1 MAVLDGFKKFLLRGN
16 VVDLAVA
23 VVVGAAFTAIVTA
36 FTNKIIQPLIAV
48 LGGDHATDG
57 LGVKILKDNPSTF
70 LDFGA
75 VISAA
80 INFVIVAAIIYFFI
94 VLPINTLNERRKS
107 KQGPDAEEPASEVE
121 LLEQIRDLLAA
132 QAKASKAAS
141 VLGGQHAAEP
151 EKGGPSI

>member
-1 MAVLDGFKKFLLRGN
+1 MLGGFKKFLLRGN

-48 LGGDHATDG
+48 LGGDHATAG
-57 LGVKILKDNPSTF
+57 LGFKILKDNPATF

-80 INFVIVAAIIYFFI
+80 INFILVAAIIYFFI
-94 VLPINTLNERRKS
+94 VLPLNTLTDLRKT
-107 KQGPDAEEPASEVE
+107 KEIPESEAPPSEIE

-132 QAKASKAAS
+132 QTKAAS
-141 VLGGQHAAEP
+141 AQGGLHAAAP
-151 EKGGPSI
+151 EKSDPSF